1 MQQQIPNPHDSLFK
15 QVFSDKQQV
24 ISFLQNYLPD
34 RIFNLLDL
42 DALTISQ
49 GSFVDKNLSHHHSDI
64 LYRTTI
70 KSTPCFIYFL
80 FEHKR
85 TCEQDIG
92 LQLLRYMVK
101 IWELYLKQKN
111 PFPLPI
117 IIPLVIYNG
126 EYKWHVRNDFVS
138 LFHLPDPD
146 LKAFIPDFQFTVYDF
161 SARSDEEIRGTVILQ
176 ATLMA
181 MKYITGPE
189 PAKYLDRIFSLF
201 KGLLESNTALEYIET
216 LLTYIASTTDKITEE
231 DIQKAIEQTD
241 MEDVMPT
248 LVQKWM
254 EKGRM
259 EGRLEGREE
268 GMILEAQEM
277 VMEALME
284 RFGLL
289 DPELSVKIR
298 SVVNRDVLKGLLKLA
313 IRVNSVQEFEERLKK
328 LQL

>member
-1 MQQQIPNPHDSLFK
+1 
-15 QVFSDKQQV
+15 
-24 ISFLQNYLPD
+24 
-34 RIFNLLDL
+34 
-42 DALTISQ
+42 
-49 GSFVDKNLSHHHSDI
+49 
-64 LYRTTI
+64 
-70 KSTPCFIYFL
+70 
-80 FEHKR
+80 
-85 TCEQDIG
+85 
-92 LQLLRYMVK
+92 MVR

-126 EYKWHVRNDFVS
+126 EYKWHLRNDLVS

-181 MKYITGPE
+181 LKYITGPE

-201 KGLLESNTALEYIET
+201 KGLVESTTALEYIET
-216 LLTYIASTTDKITEE
+216 LLTYVASTTDKITEK

-241 MEDVMPT
+241 MEEVMPT

-259 EGRLEGREE
+259 EGRME
-268 GMILEAQEM
+268 GMVLEAQEM

-284 RFGLL
+284 RFGLP

-298 SVVNRDVLKGLLKLA
+298 AVVNRDLLKSLLKLA
-313 IRVNSVQEFEERLKK
+313 IRVNSEEEFKEQLKK
-328 LQL
+328 L